1 MNTPKNQ
8 VELSKLIFTMNWEDP
23 ESDKA
28 ALQIKPG
35 ERVMTI
41 TSGGC
46 NTLELLLA
54 NPEGIFAV
62 DINPAQ
68 SYLMEL
74 KINAIQHLS
83 YDEFICLM
91 GLTNSLSR
99 KELFNRLKPNL
110 SQAAQ
115 HYWETNKLVITKGI
129 LMSGRFEKFVR
140 IASKIL
146 QLIQGKRKVQQLLSI
161 TNLEEQEKFYDQ
173 KFDTWQFRIIFKLL
187 FNKSILAKRGLSA
200 DYFYFDDGS
209 SSFAESFYKR
219 ARNVLRNVAV
229 ENNYFIALYLLGNY
243 KSLTQLPA
251 YLKQENFSL
260 LKKDVHKIQIITADV
275 KEWLQSIPDDFIHCF
290 SLSNICELKSEEDT
304 ALLFKEVSRVAANG
318 ARCCFR
324 NLIIPREVPQ
334 ALHYIIR
341 KKQVLSDDLLKKDRS
356 FVYGKVA
363 AYTVHK

>member
-1 MNTPKNQ
+1 MMNNPKNQ

-54 NPEGIFAV
+54 NPESIFAV

-91 GLTNSLSR
+91 GLTNSFGR
-99 KELFNRLKPNL
+99 RELFDRLKSNL

-129 LMSGRFEKFVR
+129 LMSGRFEKFVLV
-140 IASKIL
+140 ASKVL
-146 QLIQGKRKVQQLLSI
+146 QLIQGKRKVRQLFAI
-161 TNLEEQEKFYDQ
+161 TTLTEQEKFYDQ
-173 KFDTWQFRIIFKLL
+173 KFDTWQFRIIFRLL
-187 FNKSILAKRGLSA
+187 FNKSMLAKRGLSA

-219 ARNVLRNVAV
+219 ARNVLRNIPVA
-229 ENNYFIALYLLGNY
+229 NNYFLALYLLGKY
-243 KSLTQLPA
+243 KSLNQLPA

-260 LKKDVHKIQIITADV
+260 LKKDVDKIQIITADV
-275 KEWLQSIPDDFIHCF
+275 KKWLHSMPPNYIHCF

-304 ALLFKEVSRVAANG
+304 ALLFKEVARVAANG

-324 NLIIPREVPQ
+324 NLIIPRDVPPE
-334 ALHYIIR
+334 LHYIIR
-341 KKQVLSDDLLKKDRS
+341 RNQVLSDELLKKRS
-356 FVYGKVA
+356 FIRLRQSRCIYLS
-363 AYTVHK
+363 